1 MLLAFV
7 VAFIVSLL
15 PQMCYSAKGKW
26 DHKKPIVTAFG
37 DRHGHNYLFRYDFY
51 SSSKKFVHTG
61 VAIYVSL
68 NEISFAQYQ
77 VNNFYKDD
85 PCVSFPTLR
94 GTVQTCDKYFLLV
107 DDWYKFERKTW
118 DKGYEKSDCDILQF
132 HTSVLVFIKYD
143 VVKDTSPKF
152 VGTYSTTRD
161 KLYYFGEDNKMTI
174 VTGFRNK
181 IERKIMSPTKYEV
194 ICAVE
199 RKWP

>member
-7 VAFIVSLL
+7 VAFVVTLH
-15 PQMCYSAKGKW
+15 PRMCYSAQKW

-37 DRHGHNYLFRYDFY
+37 DRNGHNYLFR
-51 SSSKKFVHTG
+51 
-61 VAIYVSL
+61 VSL
-68 NEISFAQYQ
+68 NEISFAQYP
-77 VNNFYKDD
+77 VNNFYKNDA
-85 PCVSFPTLR
+85 CVSFPTLR

-107 DDWYKFERKTW
+107 DDWYKFDRKTW
-118 DKGYEKSDCDILQF
+118 DKGFNNAACTILQF

-143 VVKDTSPKF
+143 VIKDTSPKF

-161 KLYYFGEDNKMTI
+161 KLYYFGKDNKMIIITNFSKRI
-174 VTGFRNK
+174 D
-181 IERKIMSPTKYEV
+181 RKIMSPTKYEV